1 MGHLGWSLRNLAK
14 YCSNGKPLLK
24 PSRTWDTVGAG
35 FDLTGLSLVG
45 CSLRVLRLEAVV
57 FDLNLGAAVACE
69 VELFALFPD
78 TATVRVGFIL
88 ATDTGT

>member
-1 MGHLGWSLRNLAK
+1 M
-14 YCSNGKPLLK
+14 
-24 PSRTWDTVGAG
+24 
-35 FDLTGLSLVG
+35 G